1 MWISKTEYEIAK
13 NKLTEI
19 LRNNP
24 DNIIILN
31 NLSALNLF
39 INKVDKAY
47 FDFKIILE
55 SDQLNSL
62 NDVTFHNINV
72 LTDIFNLPKYHL
84 KDLN

>member
-1 MWISKTEYEIAK
+1 MWISKNEYEIAK
-13 NKLTEI
+13 NKLTDI

-31 NLSALNLF
+31 NLSALNLYV
-39 INKVDKAY
+39 NNVDRAY
-47 FDFKIILE
+47 FEFKIILD

-62 NDVTFHNINV
+62 NEVTSHNINV
-72 LTDIFNLPKYHL
+72 LTDIFNLPKYQL